1 MKIDWKRKLTS
12 RKFIVAVIGFITPL
26 LIAFG
31 LSESEVTQIV
41 AIIVAGFNLI
51 AYIIGEGIVDASNTD
66 VVVLGDD
73 DGNI

>member
-51 AYIIGEGIVDASNTD
+51 AYIIGEGIVDAANTD

>member
-12 RKFIVAVIGFITPL
+12 RKFIVAVVGFITPL

-51 AYIIGEGIVDASNTD
+51 AYIIGEGIVDAANTD
-66 VVVLGDD
+66 MVVLGDD